1 MRGRPIRLSP
11 MRRFIGDLLDAA
23 TVVPTVP
30 VQRRMSLAGLVA
42 ARAALPV
49 RPSWT
54 AIFTK
59 AYSLVAA
66 EIPDLRRAYV
76 KFPWP
81 HLYEYE
87 YSAASVAIERDHAGE
102 KAVFFCRIKQPD
114 RMPLTQLSQA
124 IERFCTVPVEQHA
137 EFRKVLALSSVPWPL

>member
-11 MRRFIGDLLDAA
+11 MRRFIGDLLRAA
-23 TVVPTVP
+23 KSVPTVP
-30 VQRRMSLAGLVA
+30 VQRRMSLAKLVA

-54 AIFTK
+54 AIFAK
-59 AYSLVAA
+59 AYALVAA
-66 EIPDLRRAYV
+66 DIPDLRRAYV
-76 KFPWP
+76 QFPWP

-102 KAVFFCRIKQPD
+102 KAVFFPRIKQPD
-114 RMPLTQLSQA
+114 RMALVELSRT
-124 IERFCTVPVEQHA
+124 IERFRDAPIEQNE
-137 EFRKVLALSSVPWPL
+137 EFRRILA